1 MTTMLRL
8 RAVQLALV
16 ALMVMTPKPYRR
28 ELESCFNR
36 LDDEAKAMERAPGDT
51 GPKNPEE
58 VLQ

>member
-36 LDDEAKAMERAPGDT
+36 LDDEARAMERAPGIT
-51 GPKNPEE
+51 GPKAPEE
-58 VLQ
+58 VPQ

>member
-36 LDDEAKAMERAPGDT
+36 LDDEAKAMERAPSNTAHKD
-51 GPKNPEE
+51 PEE

>member
-36 LDDEAKAMERAPGDT
+36 LDDEAKAMERVPGVVET
-51 GPKNPEE
+51 VNPEE
-58 VLQ
+58 VPQ